1 MEPAWRSALDTCP
14 VLSCTP
20 GSNALCLCQES
31 EFFKSLKAAKPFFLM
46 AGPNVVESEAHCLK
60 MARQIK
66 AVTDALGL
74 KLVFKASFDKAN
86 RTSAASFRGPGL
98 EEGLRHGTRC
108 TAKWQH
114 AAAQGLSC
122 CRRRVPGVAPVTVV
136 CLCRV
141 LRKVKETLGLPIIT
155 DIHDA
160 SQAEAVAAVADII
173 QIPAFL
179 CRQTDLIVAAARTGR
194 VIQIKKGQ
202 FCAPSVMRNSA
213 DKARWAGVRGF
224 HLHAYLWPHYHEKI
238 NDPNC
243 VWLWFT
249 QHV

>member
-1 MEPAWRSALDTCP
+1 VAQPRP
-14 VLSCTP
+14 
-20 GSNALCLCQES
+20 QES
-31 EFFKSLKAAKPFFLM
+31 DFFRSLKAARPFFLM

-74 KLVFKASFDKAN
+74 QLVFKASFDKAN

-98 EEGLRHGTRC
+98 EEGLRRAPCRPARFSLHGRPARAVWPAGLTAVSARRPAELTRR
-108 TAKWQH
+108 
-114 AAAQGLSC
+114 AA
-122 CRRRVPGVAPVTVV
+122 
-136 CLCRV
+136 CRV
-141 LRKVKETLGLPIIT
+141 LKVVKETLGLPVIT

-160 SQAEAVAAVADII
+160 SQAEAIAEVADII

-194 VIQIKKGQ
+194 VIHIKKGQ

-213 DKARWAGVRGF
+213 DKARWAGVACSVHAEQQRMRF
-224 HLHAYLWPHYHEKI
+224 MQQVVQLHRDVRIL
-238 NDPNC
+238 C
-243 VWLWFT
+243 VTLFAARLM
-249 QHV
+249 